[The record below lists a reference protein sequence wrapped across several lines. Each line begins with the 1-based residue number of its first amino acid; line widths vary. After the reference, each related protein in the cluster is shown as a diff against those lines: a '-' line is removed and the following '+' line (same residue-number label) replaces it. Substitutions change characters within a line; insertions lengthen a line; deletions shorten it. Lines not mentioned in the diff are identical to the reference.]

1 MLILAMCLASLS
13 AFDDYSLLVDYIV
26 CGFTLFIGLVL
37 MFYILFISCLEH
49 LSERTPFDVTKH
61 QINEYF
67 EQREAEI
74 IWHQT

>member
-1 MLILAMCLASLS
+1 MCLASLS
-13 AFDDYSLLVDYIV
+13 ALDDYSLLVDYIV

-61 QINEYF
+61 
-67 EQREAEI
+67 
-74 IWHQT
+74 